1 MSQGIYPM
9 WQFFHKLGSPKWFYG
24 IANRFMPWLLGVGLL
39 LTLAG
44 IVWGL
49 GFAPAERYQGNSYR
63 IIFIHVPTAFL
74 AQSIYVMMAVAG
86 VVTLVWKMKLADV
99 FVRSVA
105 PVGAVLTL
113 LALFTGAVWGKP
125 TWGTYWIWDA
135 RLTSML
141 ILLFL
146 YFGVIGLGYAYSD
159 EKTAARAVAVLAIV
173 GVVNIPIIK
182 YSVEW
187 WNTLHQP
194 ATFKLTEKPAMVPE
208 MWVPL
213 LMCVLGLY
221 LLFGWLACYRMQ
233 TEILHRERR
242 TRWVK
247 DLISSGRT
255 SDLTTGGA

>member
-1 MSQGIYPM
+1 M
-9 WQFFHKLGSPKWFYG
+9 WQFFHKLGSPKWFFG
-24 IANRFMPWLLGVGLL
+24 IATRLMPWLLAGGLL
-39 LTLAG
+39 LLMAG

-49 GFAPAERYQGNSYR
+49 AFAPKDYLQGNSYR
-63 IIFIHVPTAFL
+63 IIFIHVPTAFI
-74 AQSIYVMMAVAG
+74 AQSIYVMMAVAAL
-86 VVTLVWKMKLADV
+86 VTLVWRMKLADV
-99 FVRSVA
+99 FVKAVA
-105 PVGAVLTL
+105 PVGLVLTF

-125 TWGTYWIWDA
+125 TWGTWWIWDA

-146 YFGVIGLGYAYSD
+146 YGGVIALDRAIND
-159 EKTAARAVAVLAIV
+159 EKSAARSVAVLVLV

-194 ATFKLTEKPAMVPE
+194 ATFKLTEKPSMPAE

-213 LMCVLGLY
+213 LLSVLGLY
-221 LLFGWLACYRMQ
+221 LLFGWLACLRMQ
-233 TEILHRERR
+233 TEILFREQR

-247 DLISSGRT
+247 DFVMAGR
-255 SDLTTGGA
+255 G